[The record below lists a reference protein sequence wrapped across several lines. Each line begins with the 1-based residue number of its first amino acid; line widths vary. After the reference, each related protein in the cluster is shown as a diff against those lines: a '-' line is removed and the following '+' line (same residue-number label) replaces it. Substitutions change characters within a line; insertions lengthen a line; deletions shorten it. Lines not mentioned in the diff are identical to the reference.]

1 MKTKPL
7 FITSCFIIFAI
18 IFVKSLAFAQGSN
31 TTKVDLSRMVK
42 QIESLFPYLEGYVL
56 SVDGDILTIDLH
68 QGQNINPKD
77 QLKVIRYG
85 KPLTHPVTKKVIGKK
100 EIDIGQ
106 VEILEIRRDYS
117 LAKVLSSKQSPLKG
131 DVVRSQFKKIKIL
144 VAPIQSQMDENV
156 NTKGLVIEIESLLDQ
171 SSRLQALPFDLE
183 LWMLENGIGLQNL
196 EQPGVLAQ
204 LKRETN
210 PDYILFS
217 NLEKIKNKA
226 SLTYK
231 LISTEDGTI
240 AKQSKVL
247 TDIPKDFEPTPKRDQ
262 SVQTDLKAKDKF
274 FKFLAKQEF
283 DFELVDMD
291 SGDLNGDGKK
301 EFVFIDDHRV
311 MIYAFE
317 KNRFRKIGQKV
328 FQSTINNFL
337 SVDVADINKNGR
349 AEIFVTNDISE
360 RLSSFVLEILPG
372 QSKLSM
378 IWEEVN
384 LYFRVLRTLDTPPK
398 LIAQKP
404 SMDGPFKKGL
414 FFVKNRS
421 KKFTLERELSLPK
434 IRGVDFNVYGL
445 NLSNLDPKPGPEII
459 MLDKDYKL
467 RVYSSRGRL
476 LVKSDEYFGHD
487 PRMIDVAIKDQ
498 VDGTFNHPDEPQP
511 VGFKGRILLAR
522 HQDQKFLLL
531 PKNHRFGGSLLSNLV
546 VINNCSLV
554 VLSVNPDGLE
564 RIHETKK
571 QKGYLAAFLLQNSK
585 NSKKLHLA
593 SVSDAGGIFK
603 GKKLTTIFTYLW

>member
-7 FITSCFIIFAI
+7 FFTLCLIIFSI
-18 IFVKSLAFAQGSN
+18 LFVTSLSSAQGSH
-31 TTKVDLSRMVK
+31 TTKANLSRMVK

-56 SVDGDILTIDLH
+56 SVDGDILTIDLN
-68 QGQNINPKD
+68 QGQTINPKD

-106 VEILEIRRDYS
+106 VEVLEIRRDYS
-117 LAKVLSSKQSPLKG
+117 LAKVLSSKQTPLKG

-144 VAPIQSQMDENV
+144 VAPIQSRKNENI
-156 NTKGLVIEIESLLDQ
+156 NTKGLGLEIESLLDQ
-171 SSRLQALPFDLE
+171 SPRLQALPFDLE
-183 LWMLENGIGLQNL
+183 LWMLEKGISIRDL
-196 EQPGVLAQ
+196 EHPSAMSQ
-204 LKRETN
+204 LKREIN

-217 NLEKIKNKA
+217 NIEKIKNKA
-226 SLTYK
+226 ALSYK
-231 LISTEDGTI
+231 LISTKDSTI
-240 AKQSKVL
+240 TKQAKVL

-262 SVQTDLKAKDKF
+262 SVQTDLRTKDKF

-291 SGDLNGDGKK
+291 SGDLNGDGK
-301 EFVFIDDHRV
+301 EDFVFIDDHRV

-317 KNRFRKIGQKV
+317 NNRFRKIGQKV
-328 FQSTINNFL
+328 FQPVINNFL

-349 AEIFVTNDISE
+349 AEVFVTNDVSE

-378 IWEEVN
+378 IWKEVN
-384 LYFRVLRTLDTPPK
+384 LYFRVLRPLDSPPK

-404 SMDGPFKKGL
+404 NMDGPFRKGL
-414 FFVKNRS
+414 FLVKNKD
-421 KKFTLERELSLPK
+421 KKFSLDKELPLPK

-487 PRMIDVAIKDQ
+487 PRMINVAIKDQ

-531 PKNHRFGGSLLSNLV
+531 PKNHRFGGSLLSSLV

-571 QKGYLAAFLLQNSK
+571 QKGYLAAFLLQDSE

-603 GKKLTTIFTYLW
+603 GKKLTTIFTYFW